1 VPDVVYSCGGMI
13 VDDHLILPYGYAD
26 HGIRVATVPVAQL
39 LDEMV

>member
-13 VDDHLILPYGYAD
+13 VDDLLILPYGYAD
-26 HGIRVATVPVAQL
+26 YGIRVATVPVSQL